1 MNTLT
6 LPGTLDSLKAIRDY
20 VTQAAE
26 SAGLGKKAAYRL
38 NLAVD
43 EITTN
48 IILHGYQEANLE
60 GDLVI
65 SAEINERTLTIRL
78 EDTGANYDPSLTG
91 NLENPAQPLD
101 QRKEGGL
108 GVYLAI
114 RNVDRFTYERAGER
128 NLHSL
133 VMQLTNEP
141 EG

>member
-1 MNTLT
+1 MDTLT

-26 SAGLGKKAAYRL
+26 LAGLGKKTAYRL

-43 EITTN
+43 EIATN

-60 GDLVI
+60 GDLVV
-65 SAEINERTLTIRL
+65 SADIDDCDLTIRL
-78 EDTGANYDPSLTG
+78 EDTGMDYDPSLVG

-101 QRKEGGL
+101 QREEGGL
-108 GVYLAI
+108 GVYLTV

-128 NLHSL
+128 NLHTL
-133 VMQLTNEP
+133 VMHLNNEA